1 MSVCNIFNSL
11 NSSTGNFMLFSQ
23 YVEDITHNYP
33 EGDNWKIIPTQF
45 VALDIDYS
53 KVDPNMV
60 LNKGKDSLNVGIPKY
75 FQNCFE
81 NACAYGRKN
90 YSKWI
95 AEVEGNTMKSWTPE
109 ISRNLFWNYM
119 FDGELITS
127 ERYGSESS
135 DVRYIPQVMYYGDI
149 NMHSYNEHKGM
160 GYGEIYC
167 YIPTNAEQMC
177 CQVVR
182 AIDSDIEGRKYDSS
196 NNSIF
201 LEGHKDRYV
210 EDYTQHYFYNRDFS
224 MSFDDEDI
232 SSLANTNNT
241 KYNINTIVVLYS
253 IFRKFNDNWEVLYS
267 NIPMGMYI
275 TGRFDDNGKL
285 TNEVTKYV
293 TTNYDTGTSYGLRI
307 CTRFTATSNGAILSN
322 SDITTDDSGYT
333 NVCQLMTAM
342 NENLSRMLDV
352 SKSALNTTQQYKD
365 LLSMIKNNRTN
376 VPYVKDVNGV
386 DCWFVNGRFV
396 SAVNRGIEMSC
407 IEVLPETVEKR
418 IENLLDSD
426 HNNDYTKIEDGR
438 MDCDEIKIREL
449 AEYLKLNPEDYPEF
463 GTTIVEECKH
473 EVAEE
478 LDIINA
484 FYANDEYPNFDDVSV
499 IPSFCRQEVADDKEV
514 INALYANDECPN
526 FDDVSVIP
534 SFCRQEVADDESVW
548 DAFGLDESDKCP
560 SDCEIYNPKL
570 NKDNT
575 DENN

>member
-11 NSSTGNFMLFSQ
+11 NSNTGNFMLFSQ

-53 KVDPNMV
+53 KVNPNMV

-81 NACAYGRKN
+81 NACTYGRKN

-167 YIPTNAEQMC
+167 YIPTNAEQMR

-210 EDYTQHYFYNRDFS
+210 EDYPQHYFYNRDFS

-232 SSLANTNNT
+232 SSLENTNNT

-285 TNEVTKYV
+285 TNGVTKYV

-352 SKSALNTTQQYKD
+352 SKSAMNTTQQYKD
-365 LLSMIKNNRTN
+365 LLSIVKNNRTN

-396 SAVNRGIEMSC
+396 SAVNRGIELTCTEIM
-407 IEVLPETVEKR
+407 PETVEKR
-418 IENLLDSD
+418 IENLLDNNP
-426 HNNDYTKIEDGR
+426 NNDYTKIPDTNS
-438 MDCDEIKIREL
+438 MDCDEIKIRDL

-463 GTTIVEECKH
+463 GTTIVEECNH

-499 IPSFCRQEVADDKEV
+499 IPSFCRQEVA
-514 INALYANDECPN
+514 N
-526 FDDVSVIP
+526 
-534 SFCRQEVADDESVW
+534 DESVW
-548 DAFGLDESDKCP
+548 NAFGLDESDKCP
-560 SDCEIYNPKL
+560 SDCKIYNPKL
-570 NKDNT
+570 NKDNI

>member
-53 KVDPNMV
+53 KVNPNMV

-167 YIPTNAEQMC
+167 YIPTNAEQMR

-210 EDYTQHYFYNRDFS
+210 EDYPQHYFYNRDFS

-253 IFRKFNDNWEVLYS
+253 IFRKFNNNWEVLYS

-275 TGRFDDNGKL
+275 TGRFDDSGKL

-352 SKSALNTTQQYKD
+352 SKSAMNTTQQYKD
-365 LLSMIKNNRTN
+365 LLSIVKNNRTN

-396 SAVNRGIEMSC
+396 STVNRGIELSC
-407 IEVLPETVEKR
+407 TEIMPETVEKR
-418 IENLLDSD
+418 IENLLDNNP
-426 HNNDYTKIEDGR
+426 NNDYTKIPDTKGT
-438 MDCDEIKIREL
+438 DCDEIKIREL

-463 GTTIVEECKH
+463 GITIVEECKH

-499 IPSFCRQEVADDKEV
+499 IPSFCRQEVA
-514 INALYANDECPN
+514 NDET
-526 FDDVSVIP
+526 
-534 SFCRQEVADDESVW
+534 VW
-548 DAFGLDESDKCP
+548 SAFGLDESDKCP

-575 DENN
+575 DKNN

>member
-11 NSSTGNFMLFSQ
+11 NSNTGNFMLFSQ

-53 KVDPNMV
+53 KVNPNMV

-167 YIPTNAEQMC
+167 YIPTNAEQMR

-210 EDYTQHYFYNRDFS
+210 EDYPQHYFYNRDFS

-253 IFRKFNDNWEVLYS
+253 IFRKFNNNWEVLYS

-352 SKSALNTTQQYKD
+352 SKSAMNTTQQYKD
-365 LLSMIKNNRTN
+365 LLSIVKNNRTN

-396 SAVNRGIEMSC
+396 SAVNRGIELTCTEIM
-407 IEVLPETVEKR
+407 PETVEKR
-418 IENLLDSD
+418 IENLLDNNP
-426 HNNDYTKIEDGR
+426 NNDYTKIPDTNS
-438 MDCDEIKIREL
+438 MDCDEIKIRDL

-499 IPSFCRQEVADDKEV
+499 IPSFCRQEVA
-514 INALYANDECPN
+514 NDET
-526 FDDVSVIP
+526 
-534 SFCRQEVADDESVW
+534 VW
-548 DAFGLDESDKCP
+548 GAFGLDESDKCP
-560 SDCEIYNPKL
+560 SDCEIYNPNL

-575 DENN
+575 DKNN